1 VRVPLPRMPWITL
14 HPDLGVRA
22 LIEDARGWS
31 RATLLKDALAG
42 LTILGP
48 SLAIALL
55 VAQHGGLSIVAVL
68 ACVVVGSLIVALL
81 GGTKFGLSGPGLAI
95 GFALLEVAR
104 SHGPSGL
111 ALACALTGVFQLV
124 LGVLGIGRYARLL
137 PITVVHA
144 FTFGIGAL
152 LVVRCLPQ
160 ALGIDTPADLDVAHA
175 IDHLGA
181 HIGESSWPAL
191 LMAAVAVAAM
201 LVRADRTQRYP
212 VALLVIVLASVATG
226 VASLNGITLDVPT
239 LAVGPVAWA
248 MPPLPAS
255 PTHDVAQFVASVVV
269 LFMLATA
276 ETLLSATADEQ
287 LAAGTRNNLDQEM
300 IGHGIANG
308 VLSLCGGVLASG
320 SILRASA
327 MRRAGVSSRAT
338 AVVHAVLAAM
348 LLPLVLFAAQFVPLA
363 VLAGVVIALAAPLLD
378 LSPLRAVAR
387 VSVFEAIV
395 LAVTGFTVVFVDL
408 LTAIEVALIATLILA
423 MLRVARFRSTLATS
437 TSGNAHQINF
447 SGPITF
453 LAVPELDRTR
463 ERLEQIDT
471 SVGVIL
477 DIRSVLAVDVTGCV
491 RFLTLI
497 GELVDKG
504 GPVAV
509 LGASP
514 SCRKQLLAADH
525 RKLLDARMAVSDR
538 EVDTIIGQARSF
550 EMRAHVIANLERFR
564 QETREHYSPLF
575 DQLAEGQSP
584 HTLFVTC
591 VDSRI
596 SPTMFTGAHPGE
608 LFILRCLGAIVAA
621 PGGDS
626 HAEGAAVEYALSALG
641 VRNIVVCGHS
651 QCGAIKA
658 IKNNAVPEGCAN
670 LERWLAGITQ
680 ASGEISNYLELDDA
694 ARAVTVRQLANLQ
707 QFPVVAEHLADG
719 RLKLMAWFYDVGKA
733 DLFEWDEASHSFRL
747 LADYN

>member
-1 VRVPLPRMPWITL
+1 MPWITL
-14 HPDLGVRA
+14 HPDLGTGA
-22 LIEDARGWS
+22 LLRDARGWS
-31 RATLLKDALAG
+31 RATLGKDMLAG
-42 LTILGP
+42 LTIIGP

-55 VAQHGGLSIVAVL
+55 VAQHAGLSLVAVL
-68 ACVVVGSLIVALL
+68 LCVAVGSLLVALL
-81 GGTKFGLSGPGLAI
+81 GGTKVGLSGPGLAM

-144 FTFGIGAL
+144 FTLGIGAMM
-152 LVVRCLPQ
+152 VVRCLPQ
-160 ALGIDTPADLDVAHA
+160 ALGIDTPADLDVAHV

-181 HIGESSWPAL
+181 NIGATRWPAL
-191 LMAAVAVAAM
+191 LMAVVAAGLL
-201 LVRADRTQRYP
+201 LVRADRMHRYP
-212 VALLVIVLASVATG
+212 IAVLLIVLASVVTG
-226 VASLNGITLDVPT
+226 LVNLDVPT
-239 LAVGPVAWA
+239 LADGLIAWEF
-248 MPPLPAS
+248 PPLPAA

-276 ETLLSATADEQ
+276 ETLLSATACDE
-287 LAAGTRNNLDQEM
+287 LASGTGTPNNLDQEM
-300 IGHGIANG
+300 IGYGLANG

-327 MRRAGVSSRAT
+327 MRRAGGSSRAT
-338 AVVHAVLAAM
+338 AVVHALLAGM
-348 LLPLVLFAAQFVPLA
+348 LLPLLLFFGQYVPLA

-378 LSPLRAVAR
+378 LRPLRAVAR

-395 LAVTGFTVVFVDL
+395 LAVAGFAVVFVDL
-408 LTAIEVALIATLILA
+408 LTAIQGALIATLILA
-423 MLRVARFRSTLATS
+423 MLRVARFRATLHASTRGS
-437 TSGNAHQINF
+437 AHQINF

-453 LAVPELDRTR
+453 LGVPELDRAR

-477 DIRSVLAVDVTGCV
+477 DIRSVLAMDVTGCV
-491 RFLTLI
+491 RFLALVA
-497 GELVDKG
+497 ELVDKG
-504 GPVAV
+504 SPVAV

-514 SCRKQLLAADH
+514 SCRKQLLAGDH
-525 RKLLDARMAVSDR
+525 RKQLDARMAVSDR

-596 SPTMFTGAHPGE
+596 SPAMFTGAHPGE

-621 PGGDS
+621 PGGPS
-626 HAEGAAVEYALSALG
+626 HAEGAAVEYALGVLG
-641 VRNIVVCGHS
+641 VRNIVICGHS

-658 IKNNAVPEGCAN
+658 IKTNTVPEGCAN
-670 LERWLAGITQ
+670 LERWLAGVTQ
-680 ASGEISNYLELDDA
+680 SSGEISNYLELDDA
-694 ARAVTVRQLANLQ
+694 ARAVTVRQLANLK
-707 QFPVVAEHLADG
+707 QFPAVAEHLADG

-733 DLFEWDEASHSFRL
+733 DLFEWDEPSHSFRL
-747 LADYN
+747 LADY